1 MLENRWVIVRGTPVF
16 VRAGGEQTQGVP
28 IVHLHG
34 FAISGSYMVPTA
46 ELLVDEHPT
55 YVPDLPGFGKSP
67 RPEHQNDI
75 PALADFAAG
84 LLDALEIDK
93 AVVVGNSL
101 GCAVLAAFGERHPD
115 RIERAVMVSP
125 AGGKHSTPLP
135 RAIGQLARDAFLEPP
150 SMATVA
156 VPDYVHFGVI
166 ETFRLF
172 VAMTRYPSLQA
183 LMSFPAPLLAVLG
196 VRDPLLP
203 PASRVREV
211 VGMMPDHVDVTVLRD
226 AAHAINYSHPDEL
239 AAIISAWLADR
250 PLAELV
256 LPEEQ
261 SPVAVMTRRT

>member
-16 VRAGGEQTQGVP
+16 LRTGGEETAGVP

-46 ELLVDEHPT
+46 VLLADEHPT

-67 RPEHQNDI
+67 RPERHNDI

-93 AVVVGNSL
+93 AVMVGNSL
-101 GCAVLAAFGERHPD
+101 GCAVLGAFAERHGD
-115 RIERAVMVSP
+115 RLERAVMVSP
-125 AGGKHSTPLP
+125 AGGEHSKPLP
-135 RAIGQLARDAFLEPP
+135 RAIGQLMLDATREPP

-172 VAMTRYPSLQA
+172 VAMTRYPALQSI
-183 LMSFPAPLLAVLG
+183 LHFSAPLLAVLG

-211 VGMMPDHVDVTVLRD
+211 AARLPEHVDIVVLRD
-226 AAHAINYSHPDEL
+226 AAHAINFSHPDEL
-239 AAIISAWLADR
+239 AAVIRAYLADE
-250 PLAELV
+250 PLAGLR
-256 LPEEQ
+256 LPDGQ
-261 SPVAVMTRRT
+261 SPVAVLQR

>member
-16 VRAGGEQTQGVP
+16 LRAGGEGSAGTP

-46 ELLVDEHPT
+46 ELLAPEHPT
-55 YVPDLPGFGKSP
+55 YVPDLPGFGRSP
-67 RPEHQNDI
+67 RPEHHNDI

-93 AVVVGNSL
+93 AVIVGNSL
-101 GCAVLAAFGERHPD
+101 GCAVLGAFGERHPD

-125 AGGKHSTPLP
+125 AGGEHSSPLP
-135 RAIGQLARDAFLEPP
+135 RAIAQLARDAFLEPP

-156 VPDYVHFGVI
+156 VPDYVHFGVV

-172 VAMTRYPSLQA
+172 VAMTRYPALQA
-183 LMSFPAPLLAVLG
+183 LLHFPAPMLAVLG

-211 VGMMPDHVDVTVLRD
+211 AAMLPEHVDIAVLRD

-239 AAIISAWLADR
+239 AAVIRAWLADA
-250 PLAELV
+250 PLADLV
-256 LPEEQ
+256 LPEGQ
-261 SPVAVMTRRT
+261 SPVAVLGR

>member
-16 VRAGGEQTQGVP
+16 VRAGGEDAGGTP

-46 ELLVDEHPT
+46 ERLIDEHPT

-67 RPEHQNDI
+67 RPEHHNDI

-84 LLDALEIDK
+84 LLDTLEIDK

-101 GCAVLAAFGERHPD
+101 GCAVLGAFAERHPD

-125 AGGKHSTPLP
+125 AGGEHSKPLP
-135 RAIGQLARDAFLEPP
+135 RAIGQLVRDAFLEPP

-156 VPDYVHFGVI
+156 VPDYVHFGVV

-172 VAMTRYPSLQA
+172 VAMTRYPA
-183 LMSFPAPLLAVLG
+183 LEALLHFPVPLLAVLG

-211 VGMMPDHVDVTVLRD
+211 RALLPDHVEAVVLRD

-239 AAIISAWLADR
+239 SAIIRAYLAGE
-250 PLAELV
+250 PLASLR
-256 LPEEQ
+256 LPEGQ
-261 SPVAVMTRRT
+261 SPVAVL

>member
-16 VRAGGEQTQGVP
+16 LRVGGETAPGSP

-46 ELLVDEHPT
+46 ERLVDAHPT

-67 RPEHQNDI
+67 RPEQHNDI
-75 PALADFAAG
+75 PALADFVAG
-84 LLDALEIDK
+84 LLDTLEIDK

-115 RIERAVMVSP
+115 RVERAVMVSP
-125 AGGKHSTPLP
+125 AGGKHSSPLP

-156 VPDYVHFGVI
+156 VPDYVHFGVV

-183 LMSFPAPLLAVLG
+183 LTHFPAPMLAVLG

-211 VGMMPDHVDVTVLRD
+211 VATLPDHVDVALLRD

-239 AAIISAWLADR
+239 AAIIRAYLDEGALGDLR
-250 PLAELV
+250 
-256 LPEEQ
+256 LPEDQ
-261 SPVAVMTRRT
+261 SPMAMLRR